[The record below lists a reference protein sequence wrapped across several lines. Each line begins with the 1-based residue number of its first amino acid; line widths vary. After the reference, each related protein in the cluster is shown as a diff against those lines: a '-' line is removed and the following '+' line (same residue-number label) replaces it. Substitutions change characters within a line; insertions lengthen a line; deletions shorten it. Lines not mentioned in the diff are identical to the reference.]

1 MVSKR
6 NHKQLIPIL
15 NRGTWSRVY
24 SITNSIE
31 RVLTSVKEYNPEVNV
46 NIINLG
52 SGFDT
57 LYFILQNK
65 FDNFK
70 YYEFDYND
78 IVYKKMEL
86 IKKSK
91 VLSDVITHNNK
102 FEIKIGKGC
111 LTSQNYSLYECDVIN
126 YEQFNQII
134 CSIKDFDCSNP
145 TIIIAECLLVYLKK
159 EVSENI
165 LVNITSTFKNAIF
178 LEYDLVGAHDSFGKE
193 MVYNLLDRDI
203 KLSGFEDTPDVM
215 SQIKRLIKTGFK
227 QVEVYDMLEYYE
239 KYVDKMEKS
248 RIEHLEFVD
257 EYEEWRLLQSHAC
270 FGYGTKLEANYDYL
284 NSALKLN

>member
-1 MVSKR
+1 MVSKK
-6 NHKQLIPIL
+6 NNKQLIPIL

-24 SITNSIE
+24 SITSSIE
-31 RVLTSVKEYNPEVNV
+31 KVLKSVKEYNPEIDV

-70 YYEFDYND
+70 YYEFDYD
-78 IVYKKMEL
+78 EIVYKKMEL

-91 VLSDVITHNNK
+91 TLTDVITQNK
-102 FEIKIGKGC
+102 KIEIKIGKGC
-111 LTSQNYSLYECDVIN
+111 LTSKNYSLYECDVIN

-134 CSIKDFDCSNP
+134 CSIKDLNCSNP
-145 TIIIAECLLVYLKK
+145 TIVIAECLLVYLKK
-159 EVSENI
+159 DISESI
-165 LVNITSTFKNAIF
+165 LVNLTSTFKNIIF
-178 LEYDLVGAHDSFGKE
+178 LEYDLVGAHDNFGKE

-203 KLSGFEDTPDVM
+203 KLSGYEDTPDVM
-215 SQIKRLIKTGFK
+215 SQIKRLTKTGFK

-239 KYVDKMEKS
+239 KYIDKMEKS

-257 EYEEWRLLQSHAC
+257 EYEEWKLLQSHAC
-270 FGYGTKLEANYDYL
+270 SGYGTKLEANYEYI
-284 NSALKLN
+284 NTALKLN